1 MKRFDISELFHGN
14 WYAQPFAIL
23 GSILIAPLKKRP
35 TIKDVAERAGL
46 SLSTVSLAI
55 NNSGYVS
62 EGAKTKVL
70 KAVQELGYHPSRA
83 ARGLASKT
91 SGNIGF
97 ILTDDHFSQAEPFYT
112 KIFLGTEFEARD
124 HNYYILLTTVG
135 RQFKESGPT
144 PRFLLERN
152 VDGVIIAGRINERL
166 VEYIESL
173 GLPIVLVDYELPRKR
188 VSTVLID
195 NRKGAFLAT
204 QHLID
209 VGHRSIGFIGGDLDH
224 PSIRE
229 RFSSFK
235 NTVEEKG
242 LPLDE
247 KFLVTDE
254 KDTGVYNGYSA
265 AERLLGA
272 TRRPSAIFAAN
283 DAMAIGCIE
292 SAKQRGMKIPDDLAI
307 IGFDDI
313 EMGSH
318 MDPTLSTV
326 RVFKEELGV
335 HAVRRLVEVVK
346 NKTKA
351 VITMY
356 VPVELI
362 VRESTGGPRH
372 SEALLRGD

>member
-1 MKRFDISELFHGN
+1 LIS
-14 WYAQPFAIL
+14 P
-23 GSILIAPLKKRP
+23 PKKRP

-62 EGAKTKVL
+62 VETKTRVL
-70 KAVQELGYHPSRA
+70 NAVRELGYHPSRA

-112 KIFLGTEFEARD
+112 KVFLGMEFEARD

-135 RQFKESGPT
+135 RQFKQGGPK

-195 NRKGAFLAT
+195 NRKGALLAT
-204 QHLID
+204 QHLMSL
-209 VGHRSIGFIGGDLDH
+209 GHRDIGFIGGDLDH

-235 NTVEEKG
+235 NTMEEGG
-242 LPLDE
+242 LSPDE
-247 KFLVTDE
+247 QFLVTHE
-254 KDTGVYNGYSA
+254 VDTRVYNGYSA

-272 TRRPSAIFAAN
+272 TRKPSAVFAAN
-283 DAMAIGCIE
+283 DAMAIGCIQ
-292 SAKQRGMKIPDDLAI
+292 SAKQRGMTIPDDLAI

-318 MDPTLSTV
+318 IDPRLSTV

-335 HAVRRLVEVVK
+335 HAVRRLVDVVK
-346 NKTKA
+346 SKTKA
-351 VITMY
+351 VVTTY
-356 VPVELI
+356 VPVELV
-362 VRESTGGPRH
+362 VRESTGGSRE
-372 SEALLRGD
+372 SEPSMQGD